1 LKPFQTMWGLCHA
14 IVAVLLLAAFA
25 SAQTLTGVVT
35 NATTNKPAASD
46 DVVLLS
52 LSQGMQEAGR
62 TVTDA
67 KGNFILKLDD
77 AGSPHLIRVIHQGVT
92 YHKMAPPGTTS
103 VEVQVYDVAQKVEGI
118 TVTADVMRFQAQG
131 NGLQGIRLFA
141 VENKSNPPRTQMND
155 QNFEFY
161 LPDGADVD
169 QSMAMTAG
177 GQPVNS
183 APVPQKEKNRYAFI
197 FPLRPGETQFQI
209 AFHMAYNGQANIN
222 PKAIYGAQHFVV
234 MLPKTM
240 QFTAGQGAAF
250 QAMNDPRQSDAIV
263 QVASNTS
270 VGQPLDFTISGT
282 GTLGEAGDDSQGSPS
297 PVGGAQTSGAGR
309 DSRPGG
315 GLGPPID
322 APDPLAKY
330 RWYILGGFAVV
341 LTAGGIYIVGR
352 PRAATVSDL
361 GSSDVEVAQSRPAAK
376 PRLGDR
382 SALLLEAL
390 KEEIFQLEV
399 EHMQGHI
406 SQQEYEKAKAA
417 LDQTLARAL
426 KRGGRV
432 SSPVG

>member
-1 LKPFQTMWGLCHA
+1 MLRSRYTEPSSNISANRPGRKPKHDRRHPGLHVDHIRRSGLCFLSSRKAVPRPAEDASFVSARAPRSSLREPARSQFRVQSRQVPGFRLSGDEEFSRRGRRGCPGGDCRIGRSRHNQPSDQKRSASLKPFQTMWGLCHA

-177 GQPVNS
+177 GQPVN
-183 APVPQKEKNRYAFI
+183 
-197 FPLRPGETQFQI
+197 
-209 AFHMAYNGQANIN
+209 
-222 PKAIYGAQHFVV
+222 
-234 MLPKTM
+234 LP
-240 QFTAGQGAAF
+240 
-250 QAMNDPRQSDAIV
+250 
-263 QVASNTS
+263 
-270 VGQPLDFTISGT
+270 
-282 GTLGEAGDDSQGSPS
+282 
-297 PVGGAQTSGAGR
+297 
-309 DSRPGG
+309 
-315 GLGPPID
+315 
-322 APDPLAKY
+322 
-330 RWYILGGFAVV
+330 
-341 LTAGGIYIVGR
+341 
-352 PRAATVSDL
+352 
-361 GSSDVEVAQSRPAAK
+361 
-376 PRLGDR
+376 R
-382 SALLLEAL
+382 S
-390 KEEIFQLEV
+390 
-399 EHMQGHI
+399 
-406 SQQEYEKAKAA
+406 
-417 LDQTLARAL
+417 
-426 KRGGRV
+426 
-432 SSPVG
+432 